1 MFCFSVR
8 PSLTSFAIMPR
19 GHHLFNLESRYLLLP
34 LYLLINQMPKILHTC
49 YIMLSLYCLFAHWFD
64 YFSSYVL
71 FIGVNIFHFCNLFI
85 SWKMFQALD
94 RLGHVDAIINDPEY
108 ELLFFYLLLHQ
119 KFRMC
124 LSMFQCLTMFLWWS
138 VATSLSSPLQM
149 IDQAHQ

>member
-1 MFCFSVR
+1 
-8 PSLTSFAIMPR
+8 
-19 GHHLFNLESRYLLLP
+19 
-34 LYLLINQMPKILHTC
+34 
-49 YIMLSLYCLFAHWFD
+49 
-64 YFSSYVL
+64 
-71 FIGVNIFHFCNLFI
+71 
-85 SWKMFQALD
+85 MFQALD